1 MIFLSLEMQGFK
13 SFPDK
18 TKITFD
24 KGVTAI
30 IGPNGS
36 GKSNI
41 SDAIRWVL
49 GEMSAKS
56 LRGSKM
62 EDILFSGTPT
72 RSQANSAHVTIN
84 FLTEDNEELSV
95 TRRYYRTGESE
106 YYLNQKQVRLKDVY
120 ERFYDTGIGREGYSV
135 IGQGKISE
143 ILSQK
148 GDERRSVFEEAAG
161 ISKYRYKKIESE
173 RKLEATE
180 NNLLRINDIILEVS
194 SRLGPLEKEA
204 ENAKKFFALSEE
216 KKSLE
221 ITLWLDRIDKLK
233 IDLEK
238 LKSVYEE
245 ENAVLE
251 NAVRESTEIEEK
263 IDEIIHLGYESA
275 RLVAESRQR
284 SYNIGYE
291 IRDAESEIDL
301 IKNNCSHAS
310 QRITSLDEEMK
321 HLSEQLE
328 ECEKQRDRLSSIVND
343 SNKRLET
350 ETEKYR
356 EASRKAEDAKLQVV
370 RVKEEI
376 FKVSEEL
383 NKESEKLS
391 DNLVAKAKL
400 VSNLENINQNSR
412 DTEERLSIS
421 EERLRMLVAEADEA
435 EKKAIEKRAQYDKV
449 AAEIALFKNE
459 IEKTKG
465 QVTEKEREISK
476 IDVEIDSAV
485 NRKETLERME
495 RLLEGYS
502 GSVKAVLQAPK
513 SDLDVN
519 THGVVSS
526 VISVEDK
533 YVVAI
538 ETALA
543 AAAQFIIVNNEDDA
557 KKCIRYLKSTN
568 GGRATFL
575 PLSTVEGQN
584 CNTKEIENLKGYVGV
599 ASSLC
604 GYDKK
609 YDGVVRDLL
618 GKTIVAETIDD
629 ATNIARKSGYKLKIV
644 TADGQV
650 IHPGGSYTGGSAGKK
665 VGILTR
671 AMDIEKLDKE
681 IADKKKTRSE
691 KSEELKNLTEVLNLK
706 EEENKNKLSKHE
718 EISEEYRSALEA
730 RGAELTRT
738 EEEQNR
744 FSEIKKQLEGHTKAT
759 ENIKELL
766 EAADQECFSVEKR
779 IEEIKKNIKNLNTLL
794 EESEKSEK
802 ELSDNALNL
811 HSFLIEQTALVNSSK
826 EKLKETEQ
834 NCFNLTVNYA
844 EKGKEKEA
852 SSSVISGA
860 DAKIE
865 ELKNQIEKLK
875 EKKLSEENL
884 AKEISEKQTENEHQ
898 IGKLREDL
906 KKVSSGKENLI
917 KNVARHENRLN
928 SMEEEYEGIIS
939 SLWDEYEL
947 TYSTAEAFRISTD
960 ELKKPSARLS
970 YLKGAIK
977 ALGVINTNAVDE
989 YKATKERYDFL
1000 SAQVEDLNKTRKSLD
1015 DAIAKLESSM
1025 TETFLA
1031 CFAKINEAFGHVFS
1045 ELFGGGT
1052 ALCVLQDPEHP
1063 LESGIDITIRPP
1075 GKSVKSISLLSG
1087 GEQSFAAMA
1096 LYLSLQ
1102 AINPAPFCIFD
1113 EIESALDEINV
1124 VKFAEYIRRHSD
1136 STQYIVITH
1145 RRGTMERADTV
1156 YGILMPQKGIS
1167 DYIKLNL
1174 STAKQ
1179 DAKKYGIKTE

>member
-49 GEMSAKS
+49 GEMSVKS

-62 EDILFSGTPT
+62 EDVLFSGTPT
-72 RSQANSAHVTIN
+72 RSQASSAHVTIN
-84 FLTEDNEELSV
+84 FLTEENEELSV

-180 NNLLRINDIILEVS
+180 NNLLRINDIITEVS
-194 SRLGPLEKEA
+194 SRLAPLEKEA
-204 ENAKKFFALSEE
+204 ENAKKFLALSEE
-216 KKSLE
+216 KKNLE
-221 ITLWLDRIDKLK
+221 ITLWLDRIEKLRT
-233 IDLEK
+233 DLEN
-238 LKSVYEE
+238 LKKVFEE
-245 ENAVLE
+245 ENSTLSETEAQCTQIE
-251 NAVRESTEIEEK
+251 NEI
-263 IDEIIHLGYESA
+263 DDIIHQGYESA
-275 RLVAESRQR
+275 RLVAEARQR

-291 IRDAESEIDL
+291 IRDTESQIEIV
-301 IKNNCSHAS
+301 KNNCSHATE
-310 QRITSLDEEMK
+310 RISA
-321 HLSEQLE
+321 LE
-328 ECEKQRDRLSSIVND
+328 EEINKISLQIEEIKNTKKRLSLSYEESKMDLKSKSEDYKAALAKWEND
-343 SNKRLET
+343 
-350 ETEKYR
+350 
-356 EASRKAEDAKLQVV
+356 KAEISTT
-370 RVKEEI
+370 KEEI
-376 FKVSEEL
+376 ASI
-383 NKESEKLS
+383 NRDISYQNQKLS
-391 DNLVAKAKL
+391 ENLVSKTKL
-400 VSNLENINQNSR
+400 LSNLENIKQNGS
-412 DTEERLSIS
+412 EASERLSTSKARLNFLLS
-421 EERLRMLVAEADEA
+421 EAQEA
-435 EKKAIEKRAQYDKV
+435 EKKAVEARSKYDRV
-449 AAEIALFKNE
+449 AVELAENKISIDKIKTE
-459 IEKTKG
+459 I
-465 QVTEKEREISK
+465 ISK
-476 IDVEIDSAV
+476 EKDITKIDIEIDSAKD
-485 NRKETLERME
+485 RKETLERME
-495 RLLEGYS
+495 KLLEGYS
-502 GSVKAVLQAPK
+502 GSVKSILQAPRNE
-513 SDLDVN
+513 LN
-519 THGVVSS
+519 ITTHGIVSS
-526 VISVEDK
+526 VISVDEE
-533 YVVAI
+533 YVIAI

-543 AAAQFIIVNNEDDA
+543 ASAQFIIVDNENDA
-557 KKCIRYLKSTN
+557 KACINYLKKIK

-575 PLSTVEGQN
+575 PLSTIEGQS
-584 CNTKEIENLKGYVGV
+584 CNTKEIEKLNGYIGV

-604 GYDKK
+604 FYDKK

-618 GKTIVAETIDD
+618 GKTIIAENIDR
-629 ATNIARKSGYKLKIV
+629 ASEIAKKSGYKLKIV
-644 TADGQV
+644 TKDGQV
-650 IHPGGSYTGGSAGKK
+650 IHPGGSYTGGSAAKK

-681 IADKKKTRSE
+681 ITVKGKKRD
-691 KSEELKNLTEVLNLK
+691 
-706 EEENKNKLSKHE
+706 EEEKLLLDMKSRLETKEKQNQNIISKHE
-718 EISEEYRSALEA
+718 GISEEYRKALEVKNS
-730 RGAELTRT
+730 ELTRA
-738 EEEQNR
+738 EEERNR
-744 FSEIKKQLEGHTKAT
+744 VSEIQKQLDNHTNAS
-759 ENIKELL
+759 KEIEDFLIDAEKEYL
-766 EAADQECFSVEKR
+766 EVEER
-779 IEEIKKNIKNLNTLL
+779 IKNLNYSLSQAEAIL
-794 EESEKSEK
+794 SKKEADEISSSELASK
-802 ELSDNALNL
+802 LNTT
-811 HSFLIEQTALVNSSK
+811 LIEKTASTNSLI
-826 EKLKETEQ
+826 EKISETEQ
-834 NCFNLTVNYA
+834 TYQGLCESLTQKSN
-844 EKGKEKEA
+844 EKA
-852 SSSVISGA
+852 TASSVIEGA
-860 DAKIE
+860 DMRITEFLEKINL
-865 ELKNQIEKLK
+865 LKTKK
-875 EKKLSEENL
+875 EAEENL
-884 AKEISEKQTENEHQ
+884 AKEISEKQTENEHN
-898 IGKLREDL
+898 IGKLREKL
-906 KKVSSGKENLI
+906 KSVSAGKDNLI
-917 KNVARHENRLN
+917 KNVTRHENRLN
-928 SMEEEYEGIIS
+928 SLTEEYDNIIN

-947 TYSTAEAFRISTD
+947 TYSTAESFRINID
-960 ELKKPSARLS
+960 DIKKPASRLS

-977 ALGVINTNAVDE
+977 SLGVINVNAVEE

-1000 SAQVEDLNKTRKSLD
+1000 SEQVNDLNKTRKSLD
-1015 DAIAKLESSM
+1015 EAIAKLEASM

-1031 CFAKINEAFGHVFS
+1031 CFVKINEVFGNVFC

-1052 ALCVLQDPEHP
+1052 AACVLQDPEHP

-1124 VKFAEYIRRHSD
+1124 AKFADYIKRHST

-1174 STAKQ
+1174 NAAKK
-1179 DAKKYGIKTE
+1179 DAKKYGIKSE

>member
-49 GEMSAKS
+49 GEMSVKS

-62 EDILFSGTPT
+62 EDVLFSGTPT

-84 FLTEDNEELSV
+84 FLTDDNEELSV

-148 GDERRSVFEEAAG
+148 GDERRSVFEEASG

-173 RKLEATE
+173 RKLEQTE
-180 NNLLRINDIILEVS
+180 NNLVRINDIIGEIS
-194 SRLGPLEKEA
+194 SRLAPLEKEA
-204 ENAKKFFALSEE
+204 ENAKKFLALSEE
-216 KKSLE
+216 KKNLE

-233 IDLEK
+233 VELDT
-238 LKSVYEE
+238 LKKVFDEE
-245 ENAVLE
+245 SGNLTQIE
-251 NAVRESTEIEEK
+251 ESCATIEEK
-263 IDEIIHLGYESA
+263 IDELLHFGYESA

-291 IRDAESEIDL
+291 IRDAENEISL
-301 IKNNCSHAS
+301 KKNDCAHAEE
-310 QRITSLDEEMK
+310 RIASLDGEIKTISQNLSEAEEK
-321 HLSEQLE
+321 RDSLSTLLAESKSQLKTDSDEFENATKRAEEIKTRLNDLRTTLANISEQLTE
-328 ECEKQRDRLSSIVND
+328 Q
-343 SNKRLET
+343 NKT
-350 ETEKYR
+350 
-356 EASRKAEDAKLQVV
+356 
-370 RVKEEI
+370 
-376 FKVSEEL
+376 
-383 NKESEKLS
+383 LS
-391 DNLVAKAKL
+391 DSLVAKAKL
-400 VSNLENINQNSR
+400 FSNLENINQNALDAQSR
-412 DTEERLSIS
+412 RDASNSRLAKLMEEAS
-421 EERLRMLVAEADEA
+421 EA
-435 EKKAIEKRAQYDKV
+435 EKIVLAKKAQYETL
-449 AAEIALFKNE
+449 AAELALDKND

-465 QVTEKEREISK
+465 EITAKEREISR
-476 IDVEIDSAV
+476 IDVDIESATQ
-485 NRKETLERME
+485 RKENLERME

-502 GSVKAVLQAPK
+502 GSVKAVLQAPESELGVK
-513 SDLDVN
+513 

-526 VISVEDK
+526 VISVDEK

-543 AAAQFIIVNNEDDA
+543 AAAQFIIVDDEEDA
-557 KKCIRYLKSTN
+557 KKCIRYLKKSN
-568 GGRATFL
+568 SGRATFL
-575 PLSTVEGQN
+575 PLSTIEGQS
-584 CNTKEIENLKGYVGV
+584 CNTKEIEQCDGFVGV

-609 YDGVVRDLL
+609 YDGIVRDLL
-618 GKTIVAETIDD
+618 GKTIVATNIDCATI
-629 ATNIARKSGYKLKIV
+629 IARKSGYRLKIV
-644 TADGQV
+644 TEDGQV
-650 IHPGGSYTGGSAGKK
+650 IHPGGSYTGGSSAKK

-671 AMDIEKLDKE
+671 VMDIEKLEKE
-681 IADKKKTRSE
+681 ISAKRNEKSKKT
-691 KSEELKNLTEVLNLK
+691 EELQKLNAVLAGK
-706 EEENKNKLSKHE
+706 EEVNRVKALKLE
-718 EISEEYRSALEA
+718 QVSEEYRGALEI
-730 RGAELTRT
+730 RGAEQTRT
-738 EEEQNR
+738 EEEQKR
-744 FSEIKKQLEGHTKAT
+744 LAEINLQLDSHEEAQNNLHL
-759 ENIKELL
+759 LL
-766 EAADQECFSVEKR
+766 EAAEEECSAIEGRISKLQSNISELNKTIDEVSEEEKTASEYVTHLNTALIEKTATVATAEEKLKELEATCFSLAVSFAEKSKER
-779 IEEIKKNIKNLNTLL
+779 EAAYSIIANCDSEIEEIKKNILL
-794 EESEKSEK
+794 
-802 ELSDNALNL
+802 
-811 HSFLIEQTALVNSSK
+811 
-826 EKLKETEQ
+826 
-834 NCFNLTVNYA
+834 
-844 EKGKEKEA
+844 
-852 SSSVISGA
+852 
-860 DAKIE
+860 
-865 ELKNQIEKLK
+865 LK
-875 EKKLSEENL
+875 EKKLNEEEY
-884 AKEISEKQTENEHQ
+884 AKQISETQTENEHK
-898 IGKLREDL
+898 IGSLRDEL
-906 KKVSSGKENLI
+906 KSVSAGKDSLI
-917 KNVARHENRLN
+917 KSIAKHENKLT
-928 SMEEEYEGIIS
+928 SMNEEYDSIIS

-947 TYSTAEAFRISTD
+947 TYSTAEAYRVDLD
-960 ELKKPSARLS
+960 EMKKPYARLS

-977 ALGVINTNAVDE
+977 GLGVINVNAVE
-989 YKATKERYDFL
+989 EFKATKERYDFL
-1000 SAQVEDLNKTRKSLD
+1000 TAQVDDLNKTKKSLN
-1015 DAIAKLESSM
+1015 DAITRLEESM
-1025 TETFLA
+1025 TETFLST
-1031 CFAKINEAFGHVFS
+1031 FVKINQVFGSVFS

-1052 ALCVLQDPEHP
+1052 AACVLQDPEHP

-1102 AINPAPFCIFD
+1102 TINPAPFCIFD

-1124 VKFAEYIRRHSD
+1124 AKFADYIRRHSS

-1174 STAKQ
+1174 NMAKQ
-1179 DAKKYGIKTE
+1179 EAQKYGIKNE

>member
-49 GEMSAKS
+49 GEMSVKS

-62 EDILFSGTPT
+62 EDVLFSGTPT
-72 RSQANSAHVTIN
+72 RSQASSAHVTIN
-84 FLTEDNEELSV
+84 FLTEENEELSV

-180 NNLLRINDIILEVS
+180 NNLLRINDIITEVS
-194 SRLGPLEKEA
+194 SRLAPLEKEA
-204 ENAKKFFALSEE
+204 ENAKKFLTLSEE
-216 KKSLE
+216 KKNLE

-233 IDLEK
+233 VDLES
-238 LKSVYEE
+238 LKEVFEE
-245 ENAVLE
+245 ETAALAKTE
-251 NAVRESTEIEEK
+251 EKCTEIENA
-263 IDEIIHLGYESA
+263 IDDIIHQGYESA
-275 RLVAESRQR
+275 RMVAEARQR

-291 IRDAESEIDL
+291 IRDTESQIEI
-301 IKNNCSHAS
+301 IKNNCSHATD
-310 QRITSLDEEMK
+310 RITSLENEINQIS
-321 HLSEQLE
+321 LQLE
-328 ECEKQRDRLSSIVND
+328 EATNVKSRLVSSLD
-343 SNKRLET
+343 ESKKRLKDKSDEYKKAL
-350 ETEKYR
+350 EHSEKCKN
-356 EASRKAEDAKLQVV
+356 EVFQT
-370 RVKEEI
+370 KEEI
-376 FKVSEEL
+376 STTTWEISKQ
-383 NKESEKLS
+383 NEKLS
-391 DNLVAKAKL
+391 ENLVSKTKL
-400 VSNLENINQNSR
+400 LSNLENIKQNSL
-412 DTEERLSIS
+412 DAKEKLSSSQSRLDYLIS
-421 EERLRMLVAEADEA
+421 EA
-435 EKKAIEKRAQYDKV
+435 EKAESKALESRKKYDVV
-449 AAEIALFKNE
+449 ARKLAENKLE
-459 IEKTKG
+459 IDKTKEEISSK
-465 QVTEKEREISK
+465 EKDISK
-476 IDVEIDSAV
+476 IDIEIESAKE
-485 NRKETLERME
+485 RKENLERME
-495 RLLEGYS
+495 KLLEGYS
-502 GSVKAVLQAPK
+502 GSVKAILQAPK
-513 SDLDVN
+513 NELNVK
-519 THGVVSS
+519 THGTVSS
-526 VISVEDK
+526 VISVNEE

-543 AAAQFIIVNNEDDA
+543 ASSQFIIVDNEDDA
-557 KKCIRYLKSTN
+557 KKCINYLKRTK

-575 PLSTVEGQN
+575 PLSTIEGQS
-584 CNTKEIENLKGYVGV
+584 CNTKEIENSNGYIGV

-604 GYDKK
+604 SYEKK
-609 YDGVVRDLL
+609 YDAIVRDLL
-618 GKTIVAETIDD
+618 GKTIIAENIDR
-629 ATNIARKSGYKLKIV
+629 ASEIAKKSGYKLKIV
-644 TADGQV
+644 TKDGQV
-650 IHPGGSYTGGSAGKK
+650 IHPGGSYTGGSTGKK

-671 AMDIEKLDKE
+671 AMDIEKLEKE
-681 IADKKKTRSE
+681 ITDKNQKRDDEE
-691 KSEELKNLTEVLNLK
+691 KLLFSL
-706 EEENKNKLSKHE
+706 KNKLQTQESQNGKILSEHE
-718 EISEEYRSALEA
+718 DIAEEYRKALEVKSS
-730 RGAELTRT
+730 ELTRA
-738 EEEQNR
+738 EEER
-744 FSEIKKQLEGHTKAT
+744 SRLSELQSQLDGHTDATKAINEYLIAAEKECSLV
-759 ENIKELL
+759 ENKIKTLKLNL
-766 EAADQECFSVEKR
+766 EALEKTLSQKEQAER
-779 IEEIKKNIKNLNTLL
+779 ESSETASNINGSLIEETAVA
-794 EESEKSEK
+794 
-802 ELSDNALNL
+802 NAL
-811 HSFLIEQTALVNSSK
+811 IEKIS
-826 EKLKETEQ
+826 ETEQ
-834 NCFNLTVNYA
+834 LCQNLSTTLSSKQGDKDTA
-844 EKGKEKEA
+844 
-852 SSSVISGA
+852 SSVIQGS
-860 DAKIE
+860 DKQIE
-865 ELKNQIEKLK
+865 EFKEKISILK
-875 EKKLSEENL
+875 EKKIAEENL

-898 IGKLREDL
+898 IGKLRESL
-906 KKVSSGKENLI
+906 KSESAGKDNLI
-917 KNVARHENRLN
+917 KSVTRHENRLN
-928 SMEEEYEGIIS
+928 AQTEEYDGIMN

-947 TYSTAEAFRISTD
+947 TYSTAEQFRINTD
-960 ELKKPSARLS
+960 DIKKPASRLS

-977 ALGVINTNAVDE
+977 SLGVINVNAVEE

-1000 SAQVEDLNKTRKSLD
+1000 SEQVADLNKTRKSLD
-1015 DAIAKLESSM
+1015 EAIAKLEASM
-1025 TETFLA
+1025 TETFLE
-1031 CFAKINEAFGHVFS
+1031 CFVKINEAFGNVFC

-1052 ALCVLQDPEHP
+1052 AACVLQDPEHP

-1124 VKFAEYIRRHSD
+1124 AKFADYIKRHST

-1174 STAKQ
+1174 NAAKK
-1179 DAKKYGIKTE
+1179 DAKKYGIKSE